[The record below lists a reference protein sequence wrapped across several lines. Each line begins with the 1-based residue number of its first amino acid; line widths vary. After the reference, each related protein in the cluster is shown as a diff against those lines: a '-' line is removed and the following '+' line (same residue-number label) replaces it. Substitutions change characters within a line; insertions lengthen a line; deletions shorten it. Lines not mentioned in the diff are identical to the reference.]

1 MVVALA
7 LGGTTAIAPAVAIA
21 GPVPSGVGVRGS
33 QRGADVAR
41 IEEQLADPAI
51 QAALRQAG
59 TDPAELRDRLREL
72 GDHDV
77 HLLASRLD
85 DVKSGG
91 LITEVLVI
99 VVLVLLILYLVKLV

>member
-1 MVVALA
+1 MPFSIKP
-7 LGGTTAIAPAVAIA
+7 LGCDPARIK
-21 GPVPSGVGVRGS
+21 GMSERLIISHYENNYSGAVKRLNL
-33 QRGADVAR
+33 

-99 VVLVLLILYLVKLV
+99 VVLVLLILYLVKRV